1 MVAAMILLV
10 AATTSA
16 LPISPTSP
24 FGSILSSLP
33 SCAGDCV
40 SADYGS
46 ALSFCTANARAT
58 SLDFSVWGDCFRVN
72 CGSGDAEAAIGLVT
86 AKAADVVVKC
96 DEIERGIFA
105 VAAETSGV
113 LTTLTNWAEVATE
126 SETVVDR
133 PSVSASATTGTAS
146 APDQPQITFTAS
158 AASIATSIAY
168 VSLTQSSSS
177 SGSSSDGSGLF
188 PSKENSQ
195 YYPAVWTVALI
206 ATIQIVPP
214 TVTAPSK
221 PSEALATSATSSVSA
236 TASTTAETDLASL
249 LTQAPSCALS
259 CLLNDSNAL
268 SHSDLISFCTASLNQ
283 TQSSPLSTCLTS
295 KCATSSES
303 TESISFFT
311 SHSSTILADCRL
323 ITSTSG
329 AAAPIEPTQQSKD
342 PHSSQTSDSSEH
354 IASTAILGSNGGIS
368 FPAKESDQKFPI
380 IWTIFLA
387 VFFAILVLCCCGRC
401 LRSYYEHH
409 CVPVRVVP
417 GELKESHYVRAS

>member
-1 MVAAMILLV
+1 MVVAMLLLV
-10 AATTSA
+10 AAATSA

-58 SLDFSVWGDCFRVN
+58 SLDFSVWGDCFRAN

-126 SETVVDR
+126 SETVVDL

-146 APDQPQITFTAS
+146 ARDQPQFTFTAS
-158 AASIATSIAY
+158 PASVATSIAY

-206 ATIQIVPP
+206 ASCSDVDAPCLPGLSCFTGLDVGSCLPAFPVSLPSLTQTIQIVPP
-214 TVTAPSK
+214 IVTAPSK
-221 PSEALATSATSSVSA
+221 PSEPLVTSATSSVSA
-236 TASTTAETDLASL
+236 TASTTAESDLASL

-268 SHSDLISFCTASLNQ
+268 SHSDLISFCTSSLNQ

-342 PHSSQTSDSSEH
+342 PHSSQTSDSSER
-354 IASTAILGSNGGIS
+354 IASTAIPGSNGGLS
-368 FPAKESDQKFPI
+368 FPAKEHRKNLP
-380 IWTIFLA
+380 
-387 VFFAILVLCCCGRC
+387 
-401 LRSYYEHH
+401 RSKPEQ
-409 CVPVRVVP
+409 VVNGLP
-417 GELKESHYVRAS
+417 